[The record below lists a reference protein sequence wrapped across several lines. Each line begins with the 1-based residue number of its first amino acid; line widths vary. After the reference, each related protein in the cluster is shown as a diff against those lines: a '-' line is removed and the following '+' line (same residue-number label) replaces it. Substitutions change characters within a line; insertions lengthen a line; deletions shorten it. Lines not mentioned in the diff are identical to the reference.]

1 MNAVRQAKNMLK
13 EAFPS
18 LWLQWHLMHR
28 PKTAEV
34 ELSFLHKII
43 PKDALTIDVGAN
55 CGLYTRELARLS
67 KNVHAFEPSRQMA
80 DVLRQTSA
88 ANVEVH
94 EVALSDREGQAELLI
109 PQGEQGAVHGLASL
123 EPQVA
128 QAAQSCVALNVPM
141 ARLDAVV
148 HDDVAFVKVDVEGHE
163 LNVLNGAV
171 DLIERCRPIF
181 LVEAEDRHREGATAS
196 IFEFFDDHGYNGFF
210 IEDGD
215 IMAVE
220 EFDARIFQDPTSLL
234 PNGGRKAGRAYI
246 NNFFFFPAN
255 MDGPAILSA

>member
-28 PKTAEV
+28 PKTAEI
-34 ELSFLHKII
+34 ELSFLQKII
-43 PKDALTIDVGAN
+43 PNDALTIDVGAN

-94 EVALSDREGQAELLI
+94 EIALSDREGEAELLI
-109 PQGEQGAVHGLASL
+109 PQGEQGSIHGLASL

-128 QAAQSCVALNVPM
+128 QSAASCLAISVPM
-141 ARLDAVV
+141 ARLDSLV
-148 HDDVAFVKVDVEGHE
+148 HGDVAFVKVDVEGHE
-163 LNVLNGAV
+163 LNVLHGAV
-171 DLIERCRPIF
+171 GLIERSRPVF

-196 IFEFFDDHGYNGFF
+196 IFNFFDDHGYDGFF

-215 IMAVE
+215 IMTVE
-220 EFDARIFQDPTSLL
+220 EFDPRIFQDPSSLL
-234 PNGGRKAGRAYI
+234 SNGGRKAGRAYI

-255 MDGPAILSA
+255 MDGLAVLSS

>member
-94 EVALSDREGQAELLI
+94 EVALSDREGQ
-109 PQGEQGAVHGLASL
+109 
-123 EPQVA
+123 
-128 QAAQSCVALNVPM
+128 
-141 ARLDAVV
+141 
-148 HDDVAFVKVDVEGHE
+148 
-163 LNVLNGAV
+163 
-171 DLIERCRPIF
+171 
-181 LVEAEDRHREGATAS
+181 
-196 IFEFFDDHGYNGFF
+196 
-210 IEDGD
+210 
-215 IMAVE
+215 
-220 EFDARIFQDPTSLL
+220 
-234 PNGGRKAGRAYI
+234 
-246 NNFFFFPAN
+246 
-255 MDGPAILSA
+255 